1 MMNTEAKK
9 TIIRGIMH
17 DTFYALGEAI
27 GTRQKIEE
35 YYNVFKK
42 EGIDYKN
49 LSTFKNIL
57 KECIRDEYALY
68 TKDSFKILEYLIERI
83 NVLLEEILPQ
93 EEEIDKKALR
103 DELLS
108 MF

>member
-17 DTFYALGEAI
+17 DTFYALEEAI
-27 GTRQKIEE
+27 GTKQKVEE
-35 YYNVFKK
+35 YYNIFIK

-57 KECIRDEYALY
+57 KECIRDEYNLF
-68 TKDSFKILEYLIERI
+68 TKDAFKILEYLIERI

-93 EEEIDKKALR
+93 EEDIDKISLR
-103 DELLS
+103 DKLLS